1 MNTAQLHTGMSSNH
15 WSGRLSN
22 MGGMHEYEPMSR
34 HTTLGV
40 GGPARWFFRP
50 VDSASLS
57 AALAMTP
64 ADVAIL
70 PLGRGSN
77 LLLPDTGF
85 DGMVIDFSALKD
97 LHIDGC
103 KVIAGAGVRMGRFAR
118 QCADSGLTGAEFM
131 ATVPGDIGG
140 GVVMN
145 AGAFSQQVSDILVS
159 IDIVHRNGESGQVA
173 ARDLCMAYRQTIL
186 PAGSLVVGARFEL
199 VPDRPDD
206 IRERIRSMRSR
217 RSATQPLAQA
227 NCGSVFKNPQGDYA
241 ARLIEAAG
249 LKGFTIGGA
258 QISER
263 HANFIVNDGE
273 ASSADIMALIR
284 HVQRAVK
291 KEFDVHLEPEVCMAG
306 EWI

>member
-1 MNTAQLHTGMSSNH
+1 MNAAPLHADMNQH
-15 WSGRLSN
+15 WSGRLSD
-22 MGGMHEYEPMSR
+22 MGELREHESMSR

-50 VDSASLS
+50 TDSDALA

-64 ADVAIL
+64 ADIAIL

-77 LLLPDTGF
+77 MLLPDTGF
-85 DGMVIDFSALKD
+85 DGLVVDLSELKG
-97 LHIDGC
+97 LNIEGC
-103 KVIAGAGVRMGRFAR
+103 QVIAGAGARMSRFAR
-118 QCADSGLTGAEFM
+118 QCADSGLSGAEFM

-145 AGAFSQQVSDILVS
+145 AGAFSQQTSDILVS
-159 IDIVHRNGESGQVA
+159 IEVVHRNGESARIA
-173 ARDLCMAYRQTIL
+173 AKDLCLAYRRSVI
-186 PAGSLVVGARFEL
+186 PAGSLVAEACFEL
-199 VPDRPDD
+199 TPDRPDD

-217 RSATQPLAQA
+217 RSATQPLSQA
-227 NCGSVFKNPQGDYA
+227 NCGSVFKNPEGDYA

-273 ASSADIMALIR
+273 ASSADIMALIK
-284 HVQRAVK
+284 HAQHAVK
-291 KEFDVHLEPEVCMAG
+291 MKFNIQLEPEVRMVG

>member
-1 MNTAQLHTGMSSNH
+1 MNTAQSYADMSYH
-15 WSGRLSN
+15 WSSRLPG
-22 MGGMHEYEPMSR
+22 MGDMREYEPMSR

-50 VDSASLS
+50 ADSGSLS

-64 ADVAIL
+64 ADIAIL

-77 LLLPDTGF
+77 VLLPDIGF
-85 DGMVIDFSALKD
+85 DGMVIDLGDLKT
-97 LHIDGC
+97 LHIERC
-103 KVIAGAGVRMGRFAR
+103 LVTAGAGVRMSRFAR
-118 QCADSGLTGAEFM
+118 QCADSGLGGAEFM
-131 ATVPGDIGG
+131 ATVPGDVGG

-159 IDIVHRNGESGQVA
+159 IEVIHRNGESAKIA
-173 ARDLCMAYRQTIL
+173 AKDLCMAYRKSVL
-186 PAGSLVVGARFEL
+186 PQGSLVVEACFEL
-199 VPDRPDD
+199 VPDRPDS

-263 HANFIVNDGE
+263 HANFIVNDGG
-273 ASSADIMALIR
+273 ASSADIMALIK

-291 KEFDVHLEPEVCMAG
+291 KEFDIQLEPEVCMVG

>member
-1 MNTAQLHTGMSSNH
+1 
-15 WSGRLSN
+15 
-22 MGGMHEYEPMSR
+22 
-34 HTTLGV
+34 
-40 GGPARWFFRP
+40 

-118 QCADSGLTGAEFM
+118 QCPDSGLTGAEFM

>member
-1 MNTAQLHTGMSSNH
+1 MNAVQLDAGMVSSH
-15 WSGRLSN
+15 WSGRLPG
-22 MGGMHEYEPMSR
+22 MGDMREYEPMSR

-50 VDSASLS
+50 ADSGSLS
-57 AALAMTP
+57 AALAMMP
-64 ADVAIL
+64 ADIAIL

-85 DGMVIDFSALKD
+85 DGMVIDLGDLKT
-97 LHIDGC
+97 LHIEGC
-103 KVIAGAGVRMGRFAR
+103 LVTAGAGVRMSRFAR
-118 QCADSGLTGAEFM
+118 QCADSGLSGAEFM
-131 ATVPGDIGG
+131 ATIPGDVGG

-145 AGAFSQQVSDILVS
+145 AGAFSQQTSDILVS
-159 IDIVHRNGESGQVA
+159 IEVIHRNGESAKIA
-173 ARDLCMAYRQTIL
+173 AKDLCMAYRQTIL
-186 PAGSLVVGARFEL
+186 PAGSLVVEACFEL
-199 VPDRPDD
+199 SPDRPDE

-227 NCGSVFKNPQGDYA
+227 NCGSVFKNPEGDYA

-273 ASSADIMALIR
+273 ASSADIMALIKYA
-284 HVQRAVK
+284 QRAVK
-291 KEFDVHLEPEVCMAG
+291 MEFDIQLEPEVRMVG

>member
-1 MNTAQLHTGMSSNH
+1 MKVLVDAGVSSKH

-22 MGGMHEYEPMSR
+22 MGNMHEYEPMSR

-50 VDSASLS
+50 SGSATLS

-64 ADVAIL
+64 ADIAIL

-85 DGMVIDFSALKD
+85 DGMVIDFSDLKA
-97 LHIDGC
+97 LHIEGC
-103 KVIAGAGVRMGRFAR
+103 LATAGAGVRMSRFAR
-118 QCADSGLTGAEFM
+118 QCADSGLSGAEFM

-140 GVVMN
+140 GVAMN

-159 IDIVHRNGESGQVA
+159 IEIIHRNGESAQIA
-173 ARDLCMAYRQTIL
+173 AKDLCMAYRQTML
-186 PAGSLVVGARFEL
+186 PEGSLVVEACFEL
-199 VPDRPDD
+199 SPDRPDE

-227 NCGSVFKNPQGDYA
+227 NCGSVFKNPEGDYA

-258 QISER
+258 QISDR

-273 ASSADIMALIR
+273 ASSADIMALIK
-284 HVQRAVK
+284 HAQRAVK
-291 KEFDVHLEPEVCMAG
+291 MEFDVQLEPEVRMVG

>member
-1 MNTAQLHTGMSSNH
+1 MNAAQLHADMSHH
-15 WSGRLSN
+15 WSSHLSD
-22 MGGMHEYEPMSR
+22 MGGMREYESMSR

-50 VDSASLS
+50 ADSATLAS
-57 AALAMTP
+57 ALAMTP
-64 ADVAIL
+64 ADIAIL

-85 DGMVIDFSALKD
+85 DGMVIDLGNLKA
-97 LHIDGC
+97 LHIEGC
-103 KVIAGAGVRMGRFAR
+103 LVTAGAGVRMSRFAR
-118 QCADSGLTGAEFM
+118 QCADSGLSGAEFM
-131 ATVPGDIGG
+131 ATIPGDVGG

-145 AGAFSQQVSDILVS
+145 AGAFSQQVSDILIS
-159 IDIVHRNGESGQVA
+159 IVIIHRNGESAKIA
-173 ARDLCMAYRQTIL
+173 ATDLCMAYRQSVI
-186 PAGSLVVGARFEL
+186 PAGSLVVEASFKL
-199 VPDRPDD
+199 APDRPDD
-206 IRERIRSMRSR
+206 IRERISSMRSR

-227 NCGSVFKNPQGDYA
+227 NCGSVFKNPEGDYA

-273 ASSADIMALIR
+273 ASSADIMALIKYA
-284 HVQRAVK
+284 QRAVK
-291 KEFDVHLEPEVCMAG
+291 MEFNIQLEPEVRMVG